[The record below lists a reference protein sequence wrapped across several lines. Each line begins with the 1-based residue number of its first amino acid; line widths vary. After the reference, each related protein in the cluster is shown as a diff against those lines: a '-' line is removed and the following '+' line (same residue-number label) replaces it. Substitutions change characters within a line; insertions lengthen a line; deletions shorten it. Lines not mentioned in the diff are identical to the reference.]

1 MQLKGQSNFHDKAV
15 MLKAKKFNDKKI
27 FRFLVKIA
35 DMIYLV
41 FIVDISLMPNK
52 YLKNLLSKD
61 FKKEKIA

>member
-1 MQLKGQSNFHDKAV
+1 
-15 MLKAKKFNDKKI
+15 MLKAEKFSDKKI

-52 YLKNLLSKD
+52 YLKNLLSKN
-61 FKKEKIA
+61 FRREKIA